1 MERSLWKDTRRH
13 SDPAEL
19 QPPRYWP
26 GDLVQEIG
34 EPDEIAVVEFSRSDG
49 QICLQ
54 WPSGRKEWL
63 HTDVL
68 EFAPGFTPKGRR
80 NPTQESS

>member
-1 MERSLWKDTRRH
+1 MKHKPRLFRH
-13 SDPAEL
+13 SNEAALP
-19 QPPRYWP
+19 QPTFLP

-34 EPDEIAVVEFSRSDG
+34 EPDETAVVEFSRHDG
-49 QICLQ
+49 QVCLQ

-68 EFAPGFTPKGRR
+68 QFAPGFAPVRR
-80 NPTQESS
+80 RR